1 MDDSQIQKLC
11 NEFLTNLGVSG
22 FIVFGHQEENSQ
34 WKVTYSLHDMPVKT
48 AVRGM
53 LTTVDQLVQQNLP

>member
-1 MDDSQIQKLC
+1 MDDAVIQKLC
-11 NEFLTNLGVSG
+11 NDFLQSLGVPG
-22 FIVFGHQEENSQ
+22 FVVFGRQDADQ
-34 WKVTYSLHDMPVKT
+34 WKVTYSLHKMPVKT